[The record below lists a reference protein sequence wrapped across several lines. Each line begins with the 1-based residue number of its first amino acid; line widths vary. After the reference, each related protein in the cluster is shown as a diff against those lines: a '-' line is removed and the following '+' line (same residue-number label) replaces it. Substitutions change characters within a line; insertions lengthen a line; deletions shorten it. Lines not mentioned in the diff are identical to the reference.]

1 MLKSHYDVVVIGSGH
16 NGLVAACYLGMAG
29 KSVLV
34 IEQNDYLGGATTSQK
49 VFPDYEANLSR
60 YSYLVS
66 LLPKKIIADLEL
78 NIQLKRRQTASY
90 TPYSTGNE
98 IGSVLL
104 SNVSESG
111 NQQQIRKL
119 GANEYD
125 GLRAIYAKQ
134 QLFTEKIWDSF
145 LQPLQPKCYY
155 QKQFQT
161 TDEKEVWR
169 YLVEKPIGHFIEDHL
184 QNNILRGLV
193 LTDAKIG
200 VVSHAHDESLLQNRT
215 YLYHVVG
222 NKTGEWQVP
231 VGGMGAVAGALLQK
245 AAQNNVAFVTNAE
258 FVSLHAGSPNHCV
271 AFKHNGDVRE
281 VSTKFVLKNAALLP
295 INHTPHAG
303 DEGSVFKVN
312 MLLHRLPKLKDSH
325 VDATQAFAGTFH
337 INESYNQLEQSYR
350 ETAAGLLPTHFPCE
364 IYCHTLTDPSILSLD
379 LMQRGFHTLTLFGL
393 DAPYSLF
400 TKNHADTKAAYL
412 KGYLAA
418 LNSFLAEPI
427 ESCLATDRHGKPCI
441 EAKSPLDL
449 ENELGLPQGNI
460 FHNQLSWF
468 WSEEPTSKATLWGV
482 ETDQERVFL
491 AGSTAARGGA
501 VSGIAGYAAAQ
512 KILGL
517 AT

>member
-1 MLKSHYDVVVIGSGH
+1 MLKSHYDAVVIGSGH

-34 IEQNDYLGGATTSQK
+34 IERNDYLGGATTSQR
-49 VFPDYEANLSR
+49 VFPDYDANLSR

-66 LLPKKIIADLEL
+66 LLPQKIIADLGL
-78 NIQLKRRQTASY
+78 DIQLKRRQTASY
-90 TPYSTGNE
+90 TPYSTGNK
-98 IGSVLL
+98 IDSLLL
-104 SNVSESG
+104 SNVSEND
-111 NQQQIRKL
+111 NQQQIKKL
-119 GANEYD
+119 GAKEYD
-125 GLRAIYAKQ
+125 GLRAIYTKQ
-134 QLFTEKIWDSF
+134 QLFAKKIWDSF
-145 LQPLQPKCYY
+145 LQPLQPKSYY
-155 QKQFQT
+155 QKLFQT
-161 TDEKEVWR
+161 ADEKEVWQ
-169 YLVEKPIGHFIEDHL
+169 YLTEKPIGHFIEDHL
-184 QNNILRGLV
+184 HSDVLRGLV

-245 AAQNNVAFVTNAE
+245 AAQNNVEFMTNAE
-258 FVSLHAGSPNHCV
+258 FVSLHAGSPNHSV
-271 AFKHNGDVRE
+271 AFKHNGEVRE
-281 VSTKFVLKNAALLP
+281 VSAKYVLKNAALLP
-295 INHTPHAG
+295 ADHAPSRS

-312 MLLHRLPKLKDSH
+312 MLLKRLPKLRDSQ
-325 VDATQAFAGTFH
+325 VDAEQAFAGTFH
-337 INESYNQLEQSYR
+337 INESYSQLAQSYH
-350 ETAAGLLPTHFPCE
+350 ETLSGKLPTHFPCE
-364 IYCHTLTDPSILSLD
+364 IYCHTLTDPSILSID
-379 LMQRGFHTLTLFGL
+379 LAQRGFHTLTLFGL

-418 LNSFLAEPI
+418 LNGFLAEPI
-427 ESCLATDRHGKPCI
+427 ETCLATDRHGKPCI

-449 ENELGLPQGNI
+449 ETELGLPQGNI

-468 WSEEPTSKATLWGV
+468 WNENPATKAPLWGV
-482 ETDQERVFL
+482 ETDQERVYL
-491 AGSTAARGGA
+491 AGSTATRGGA